1 MLLSGI
7 NQSTVKVTLRNPLD
21 YTDLIDYYIVPNN
34 TQLAKDWVSALEKLL
49 RSQNALEKNF
59 CFMGFS
65 KSARTLSYLCQ
76 ELNQAVFQINMFNT
90 TRIWETHGLKSFIIE
105 DYYTEDSVRFGSEYP
120 IAIGGSDDNQLGLD
134 IKHEVMNR
142 LHNYFEQLQ
151 GTVENLSP
159 YYKLADHET
168 KYAIRQLNIICHEM
182 ENLVLSQRKL
192 ITAPMWQ
199 RPSQITTFLH
209 ADRYELR
216 DEHREGFI
224 TNGYDRKFGTVYMHW
239 AQIGKTLFEVWRDEH
254 APKLDQTTCDA
265 ITQLQYYSGEFD
277 VEWAMDVV
285 YGGTYPWHDK
295 EQDEFK
301 SWLISNNL
309 NPLDPKLSLGYL
321 PIGEIDLERSFGT
334 NDTMRIWDMLSNH
347 LDIFAIEVNGTSAI
361 FDYCWSDVN
370 YKQQQIEMMRPGY
383 DYSSSRG

>member
-1 MLLSGI
+1 MSGI
-7 NQSTVKVTLRNPLD
+7 NQSVKVTLRNPLD
-21 YTDLIDYYIVPNN
+21 KQDFLDYYITPND
-34 TQLAKDWVSALEKLL
+34 TQLAKDWISALEVLLKSKKL
-49 RSQNALEKNF
+49 LEKNF

-65 KSARTLSYLCQ
+65 KTARTLNYLCQ

-90 TRIWETHGLKSFIIE
+90 TRIWETHGLKPFIIE
-105 DYYTEDSVRFGSEYP
+105 DYYTEDSVRFGSKYP
-120 IAIGGSDDNQLGLD
+120 IAVGGSDINQLGLD

-142 LHNYFEQLQ
+142 LHNYFEHLQ
-151 GTVENLSP
+151 GTVENLSL

-192 ITAPMWQ
+192 ITAPKWQ

-216 DEHREGFI
+216 DEHREGFV

-239 AQIGKTLFEVWRDEH
+239 AQIGKTLFEVFRDEH
-254 APKLDQTTCDA
+254 APKLNQTTCDA

-301 SWLISNNL
+301 SWLISNNF
-309 NPLDPKLSLGYL
+309 DPSDPTLSLGYL
-321 PIGEIDLERSFGT
+321 PIGEIDLVTSFGT
-334 NDTMRIWDMLSNH
+334 EDPVKIWDILSDH
-347 LDIFAIEVNGTSAI
+347 LDIYAIEVNGTKAI
-361 FDYCWSDVN
+361 FDYCWSDPD

-383 DYSSSRG
+383 DFSSSRG